1 MANNTNLKE
10 SKLAIEGG
18 TPVRKELL
26 PYGKQFVEQNDIDAV
41 IKVLQSDWLTTGPT
55 LVDFEK
61 QFAEQVLGCINLHE
75 DWRNSVLSAM
85 TKEGPEPDRQSEI
98 MQVDAVL
105 ANLRK
110 QHLWGVISDKELKDE
125 HTALQRQRRDLE
137 P

>member
-61 QFAEQVLGCINLHE
+61 QFAEQVGAKHAIAVNSGTAGLHCAVYAA
-75 DWRNSVLSAM
+75 DI
-85 TKEGPEPDRQSEI
+85 GP
-98 MQVDAVL
+98 
-105 ANLRK
+105 
-110 QHLWGVISDKELKDE
+110 G
-125 HTALQRQRRDLE
+125 
-137 P
+137 